1 MTVRSVLPALLVVCG
16 LLSFGKRGEYPEPQ
30 KSQLAPVAFVQ
41 ADVSQMPQP
50 VTWVLGL
57 LP

>member
-1 MTVRSVLPALLVVCG
+1 
-16 LLSFGKRGEYPEPQ
+16 
-30 KSQLAPVAFVQ
+30 LAPVAFVQ